1 MADSIS
7 SVLKDSGNL
16 SLMKEGAEKRKVL
29 LDELESRIGDGATLR
44 YAFPGSDSDRVFIS
58 QILNGLK
65 DRGYELG
72 GGTTEERD
80 GEGNT
85 VEVFR
90 KSRSDK
96 ARGKEIDFDRVVAG
110 WMGRMDSSVKLRTGE
125 FSTEKS
131 IKSGRSRLCIVASD
145 ASEATKKR
153 FSDMCA
159 YRKVPFMI
167 CESDK
172 EELGHTAGR
181 QMRASASVE
190 DAGLARNIA
199 DLIEGGNVNEQ

>member
-125 FSTEKS
+125 WKKPLAFSGTKAARMMRSAARKGKEKENTNS
-131 IKSGRSRLCIVASD
+131 
-145 ASEATKKR
+145 
-153 FSDMCA
+153 
-159 YRKVPFMI
+159 
-167 CESDK
+167 
-172 EELGHTAGR
+172 
-181 QMRASASVE
+181 
-190 DAGLARNIA
+190 
-199 DLIEGGNVNEQ
+199 NVQ